1 MTRLALLEL
10 DDGTG
15 LPVEQFLTFRL
26 HALHSAL
33 NRQASAIL
41 ERASGLRL
49 PEWRVIALLG
59 TGATLNATRIGQ
71 ISAIDKG
78 LLSRILAGLKKRG
91 LISIVTDANDRR
103 SSLVVLTAKGRAVY
117 DKTIPHMQARQRALM
132 QALNKSEQ
140 IAVFPII
147 GKLLSAANEPG

>member
-1 MTRLALLEL
+1 MAKLALVELEKGA
-10 DDGTG
+10 D
-15 LPVEQFLTFRL
+15 LPVEQFLTYRL

-33 NRQASAIL
+33 NRQASIIL

-91 LISIVTDANDRR
+91 LISIETDANDRR
-103 SSLVVLTAKGRAVY
+103 SSMVALTAKGRAVY

-140 IAVFPII
+140 IAVFSII
-147 GKLLSAANEPG
+147 GKLLNAANEPG

>member
-10 DDGTG
+10 DGGTG

-41 ERASGLRL
+41 EGASGLRL

-59 TGATLNATRIGQ
+59 TGATLNATKIGQ

-103 SSLVVLTAKGRAVY
+103 SSQVVLTAKGRAVY

-132 QALNKSEQ
+132 QSLNKSEQ
-140 IAVFPII
+140 IAVFAII
-147 GKLLSAANEPG
+147 GKLLSAANVPG